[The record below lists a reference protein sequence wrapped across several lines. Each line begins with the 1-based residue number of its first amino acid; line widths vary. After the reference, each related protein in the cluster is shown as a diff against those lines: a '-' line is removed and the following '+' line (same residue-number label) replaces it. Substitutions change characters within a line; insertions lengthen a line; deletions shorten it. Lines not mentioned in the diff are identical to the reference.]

1 MRRRNELLLHG
12 YVSLALLSAAVW
24 SGCTPT
30 KPAET
35 KEEPEKVEA
44 PQLDLWAGV
53 PPIEPAA
60 ADIAAELLPVPGPKP
75 PPSVSEK
82 VELPF
87 PPPAPPTK
95 QTQDQPPAG
104 PLQVLRTSP
113 TEKEPGLVGSVT
125 AVFNQGMVPLASVDD
140 LKLQRSPLAISPQP
154 PGRYRW
160 LGTQMIAF
168 EPDGRMP
175 FSTTYTATIA
185 AGEKATGGA
194 ELAKEIRWQ
203 FSTPLLALESVS
215 PSEYEQSELDTY
227 VVVRFNQEIKE
238 GALAAALKLAGG
250 GGQVAVNVV
259 PQAQWSALAEPYRSQ
274 ALAGRAERTVVLRPQ
289 GALKPDTLYT
299 LTIPAGAY
307 GEGPNASK
315 PLTSKFRTYPPLTL
329 TAPNCRDPYAYA
341 CTVHGISITAST
353 PVVDDPELASRVRV
367 TPEVKDLEVTGGDGI
382 NLTGKFR
389 GLGTYTIE
397 VDAGVRDTYGQTL
410 AKPWRGTVTL
420 KALDPSLVVDGVT
433 RDPVVLEPSHRGV
446 LDLKAAGL
454 SDVEVR
460 SKQFG
465 VEELR
470 ATLQARN
477 GYYEDEWME
486 PLRGAAS
493 KTYPVAESRAE
504 AMTLPLAT
512 REMATMPGN
521 FLLLGARSNKVGEYD
536 WKYRLSLN
544 YVVQVTKLGISAALD
559 NDSGVVFVT
568 DLESGEPLP
577 GVTLELWQPS
587 ATAALWSG
595 TSDARGLAELTHGRI
610 NDNPYIL
617 AKYQNDAA
625 FVPLNQPVDGQWSS
639 WQWDDYAT
647 EPRAFFYTERE
658 PHKPGETVHLAG
670 ILREETRGPQGGVQ
684 MYRAEVE
691 CDYVVTGPRGH
702 EVAKGKAKIGAF
714 GTFSV
719 DVPIP
724 ADADLGQ
731 YNFRLDMPAGFFTGA
746 RNFYHSFA
754 VEAYRAPEFEVDV
767 AREAEAPLVYGDTL
781 EAEVQAK
788 YLHGAPMVGAKVSY
802 TLRRSDTSFRPPGS
816 ENEAFAFGPS
826 PQPIWW
832 RDGFGKFGGGG
843 YGGDVLVKQGEGET
857 DGKGEL
863 LVSHVL
869 QAKELPWGQKPP
881 EEKVEKP
888 DKDAKPGPPDPPPS
902 GTYTLEAQVTDQN
915 RQAIAGRQSFV
926 VHPAS
931 EYVGVRSDR
940 SVYKEGERARVEA
953 IVTDV
958 AGLRVKDR
966 AVKVALVRSETKRT
980 AVEDKGKWSYK
991 YETQDVSVGTC
1002 ELVSDA
1008 APVGCDLQ
1016 VDKAGSYTV
1025 RAELQDP
1032 KGKRALTRHTLYVYG
1047 KDAVVWDQDQKR
1059 VDLVPD
1065 KRTYEPGDEAT
1076 ILLRSPFDRA
1086 KGLAIVERDGIV
1098 SHHELSVEGGAGT
1111 FKLKLDESMIPGVQ
1125 VAVLLTRGRVEVPGA
1140 PPDQDL
1146 GRPAVAVG
1154 SLDLAIAS
1162 TAKKIALELKPD
1174 RSEVA
1179 PKDTLKLEI
1188 QARSATGGGRNAAV
1202 AVMVVDEGVLSL
1214 MNYQTPDPLA
1224 FFHHA
1229 RSPGVSLFDLRQYL
1243 LARSEEDALPA
1254 RQQAEF
1260 NSTPK
1265 MKPKAANGYA
1275 NGDGARYDSPEETKS
1290 EAPPPPPAAPS
1301 PMQPTAAMAP
1311 MADAKKSGERSAKA
1325 ADVSALDANVA
1336 MNQPV
1341 SLRTLFAATAY
1352 FNAEVVLGDDGM
1364 AEIEIPMPENLTT
1377 FRVMAVAVDP
1387 ADPDQF
1393 GSASTQV
1400 KVRKP
1405 IMLRPSMPR
1414 FANFGD
1420 SFQGSV
1426 MVDNQTDVDQAIVVG
1441 TRGTNVQF
1449 KGETTLPIEVPAG
1462 QSREV
1467 RFPMAVDRVG
1477 TMRLQFAALSNG
1489 GRDATELSLPVLY
1502 PATRQA
1508 FADYGVTDASVAR
1521 AIKVPEGMLPG
1532 FGGLEVSL
1540 SSTAL
1545 TGLEDAVQ
1553 WLIGYRY
1560 ECTEQLASRLLPIFV
1575 LGPILEQF
1583 PIADTKDLAS
1593 RQLLAT
1599 SGIARMLT
1607 RQNYDGGFRY
1617 WDSSERSSPY
1627 LSAWATFALL
1637 EGKKAGFKVGE
1648 DALSKALGYLEN
1660 FVRYG
1665 ESTPWGR
1672 YYDHTSRTFALWLL
1686 TREGRGTDLF
1696 DTMWAHR
1703 DDIPLYARAQ
1713 LMAAAHK
1720 LGRARERD
1728 VLEKDFRARV
1738 TENAKT
1744 AHFVERKSEAEA
1756 DGLALLMHS
1765 DVQTD
1770 AISLMALLELAPTD
1784 PLLPKVMAGIM
1795 DDRDPQKGGQWGT
1808 THANAW
1814 ALLAASRYFTTV
1826 EKEVPDYI
1834 ARIWLD
1840 TAFAG
1845 EQSFK
1850 GRSMTVTEQHVPMA
1864 RLMQEQPKEV
1874 LLAKD
1879 GSGKLYYRLGL
1890 RYAPADLNMKAEEQG
1905 FTVSRTYEPLAQG
1918 GDKPDPESVR
1928 RLQDGTWEIKA
1939 GALVRVNLTLV
1950 AKDRANFV
1958 VVDDPL
1964 PAGFEGQNSKFA
1976 TTLQDVAGGVT
1987 NTSVDYGGAL
1997 PWTTLERG
2005 WWYWRPWWSFSHT
2018 ELRDDRMLLFAN
2030 HLPAGVYTYSYTA
2043 RATTIGEFQLP
2054 PVHAEAMYMPELF
2067 GHSASSRVRV
2077 IE

>member
-1 MRRRNELLLHG
+1 MTGWGSLSLLTA
-12 YVSLALLSAAVW
+12 ALWLP
-24 SGCTPT
+24 GCTPT
-30 KPAET
+30 KPATSEQQVD
-35 KEEPEKVEA
+35 EEPARRE
-44 PQLDLWAGV
+44 LDIWEGV
-53 PPIEPAA
+53 PPIEPEA

-87 PPPAPPTK
+87 PPPAPPSK
-95 QTQDQPPAG
+95 QTQDLPPTG

-125 AVFNQGMVPLASVDD
+125 AVFNQGMVPLASIDD

-154 PGRYRW
+154 PGRFRW

-168 EPDGRMP
+168 EPEGRMP

-194 ELAKEIRWQ
+194 ELAKPVTWK
-203 FSTPLLALESVS
+203 FSTPLLALESAQ
-215 PSEYEQSELDTY
+215 PSEYEQAELDTY
-227 VVVRFNQEIKE
+227 VVVRFNQDVQE
-238 GALAAALKLAGG
+238 GALVAALKLAGG
-250 GGQVAVNVV
+250 GSQVAVHAV
-259 PQAQWSALAEPYRSQ
+259 PQAQWSALAEPFRSQ
-274 ALAGRAERTVVLRPQ
+274 ALAGRAERTLVLRPQ
-289 GALKPDTLYT
+289 GALRPDTLYT
-299 LTIPAGAY
+299 LTIPPGAY

-315 PLTSKFRTYPPLTL
+315 ALTTKFRTYPPLRL
-329 TAPNCRDPYAYA
+329 SAPNCKDPYAYA
-341 CTVHGISITAST
+341 CSVDGVTIEATT
-353 PVVDDPELASRVRV
+353 PVVDDPELAARVRV
-367 TPEVKDLEVTGGDGI
+367 TPEVPGLEVSGGGGI
-382 NLTGKFR
+382 TLTGKFR

-410 AKPWRGTVTL
+410 EKPWRGTVTL

-454 SDVEVR
+454 TDVEVR
-460 SKQFG
+460 SKQFA
-465 VEELR
+465 VDELR
-470 ATLQARN
+470 ATLQGRSS
-477 GYYEDEWME
+477 YYDEDWIL
-486 PLRGAAS
+486 PLREAAGR
-493 KTYPVAESRAE
+493 TYQVAGSRSE
-504 AMTLPLAT
+504 PITLPLAT

-521 FLLLGARSNKVGEYD
+521 FLLLGARSNKVGESD
-536 WKYRLSLN
+536 WKYRLAFN
-544 YVVQVTKLGISAALD
+544 YVVQVTKLGLSAALD
-559 NDSGVVFVT
+559 HDSGVVFVT

-587 ATAALWSG
+587 GSSALWSG
-595 TSDARGLAELTHGRI
+595 TSDARGLAEVTHGRI
-610 NDNPYIL
+610 NDQPYIL

-625 FVPLNQPVDGQWSS
+625 FVPLNQPIDGSWSS
-639 WQWDDYAT
+639 WQWDSYET

-658 PHKPGETVHLAG
+658 PHKPGETVHLSG

-684 MYRAEVE
+684 MYRADVE
-691 CDYVVTGPRGH
+691 CEYVVNGPRGH
-702 EVAKGKAKIGAF
+702 EVAKGKAKIGAL

-724 ADADLGQ
+724 ADADLGS
-731 YNFRLDMPAGFFTGA
+731 YSFRLDVPAGFFSTS
-746 RNFYHSFA
+746 RNFYHAFE
-754 VEAYRAPEFEVDV
+754 VQAYRAPEFEVDV
-767 AREAEAPLVYGDTL
+767 VREAEAALVYGDTL
-781 EAEVQAK
+781 AAEVQAK
-788 YLHGAPMVGAKVSY
+788 YLHGAPLVGAKVTY

-832 RDGFGKFGGGG
+832 RHGFGGYPWGGGE
-843 YGGDVLVKQGEGET
+843 VLVKQGDGVT
-857 DGKGEL
+857 DGAGEFA
-863 LVSHVL
+863 VSHVL
-869 QAKELPWGQKPP
+869 QAKEQPWGQKPP
-881 EEKVEKP
+881 QEPVKDDEEK
-888 DKDAKPGPPDPPPS
+888 KPGPPDPPPS
-902 GTYTLEAQVTDQN
+902 GSYTLEAQVVDQN

-926 VHPAS
+926 VHAAS

-958 AGLRVKDR
+958 AGTRVKER

-980 AVEDKGKWSYK
+980 AIEKDGKWSYK
-991 YETQDVSVGTC
+991 YETTDVSVGTC
-1002 ELVSDA
+1002 DLVSDA
-1008 APVGCDLQ
+1008 APVSCELQ

-1076 ILLRSPFDRA
+1076 ILLRSPFDKA
-1086 KGLAIVERDGIV
+1086 QGLAIVERDGIV
-1098 SHHELSVEGGAGT
+1098 SHHTITVEGGAGT
-1111 FKLKLDESMIPGVQ
+1111 FKLPLDESMIPGVQ

-1146 GRPAVAVG
+1146 GRPAVATG
-1154 SLDLAIAS
+1154 QLELAIAS
-1162 TAKKIALELKPD
+1162 TKKKIALELRPD
-1174 RSEVA
+1174 RPEVA
-1179 PKDTLKLEI
+1179 PKETLKLEI
-1188 QARSATGGGRNAAV
+1188 QARGAGGAGRNAAV

-1229 RSPGVSLFDLRQYL
+1229 RQPNVSLFDLRQYL
-1243 LARSEEDALPA
+1243 LARSEEDVLPA
-1254 RQQAEF
+1254 SQQVPMDGAPR
-1260 NSTPK
+1260 TK
-1265 MKPKAANGYA
+1265 QKAANGHAFA
-1275 NGDGARYDSPEETKS
+1275 NGNGGARYDDAEREESKA
-1290 EAPPPPPAAPS
+1290 EAPPPPPMAPMPAQAA
-1301 PMQPTAAMAP
+1301 AP
-1311 MADAKKSGERSAKA
+1311 MADKKSAERSLATTTPTSGA
-1325 ADVSALDANVA
+1325 TIDAQVA

-1352 FNAEVVLGDDGM
+1352 FNPEVVLGDDGM
-1364 AEIEIPMPENLTT
+1364 AEIEVPMPENLTT

-1393 GSASTQV
+1393 GSASAQV

-1405 IMLRPSMPR
+1405 IMLRPSLPR

-1426 MVDNQTDVDQAIVVG
+1426 MVDNQTDQAQAIVVG
-1441 TRGTNVQF
+1441 TRGTNVTF
-1449 KGETTLPIEVPAG
+1449 TGETTLPIEIPAG

-1502 PATRQA
+1502 PATKQA

-1521 AIKVPEGMLPG
+1521 AIKVPDGMLPG

-1553 WLIGYRY
+1553 WLVGYRY

-1593 RQLLAT
+1593 RQVLAT
-1599 SGIARMLT
+1599 TGIARMLT

-1617 WDSSERSSPY
+1617 WDTPERSSPY
-1627 LSAWATFALL
+1627 LSAWTTFALL
-1637 EGKKAGFKVGE
+1637 EGKKAGFKVDE
-1648 DALSKALGYLEN
+1648 DALARATRYLEN

-1686 TREGRGTDLF
+1686 TREDRGGDLF

-1703 DDIPLYARAQ
+1703 DEIPLYARAQ
-1713 LMAAAHK
+1713 LMSAAHK
-1720 LGRARERD
+1720 LNRTRERD
-1728 VLEKDFRARV
+1728 VLQKDFRARV

-1744 AHFVERKSEAEA
+1744 AHFVERKSEAESE
-1756 DGLALLMHS
+1756 GLQLLMHS

-1770 AISLMALLELAPTD
+1770 AVALMAMLELAPTD

-1826 EKEVPDYI
+1826 EKEVPDYV

-1850 GRSMTVTEQHVPMA
+1850 GRSMTVTEQQVPMR

-1879 GSGKLYYRLGL
+1879 GPGKLYYRLGL
-1890 RYAPADLNMKAEEQG
+1890 RYAPADLAMKAEEQG
-1905 FTVSRTYEPLAQG
+1905 FTVSRSYEPLGQG
-1918 GDKPDPESVR
+1918 GDKPDPASVR
-1928 RLQDGTWEIKA
+1928 RLEDGTWEIKA

-1976 TTLQDVAGGVT
+1976 TTLQDVAGGVV
-1987 NTSVDYGGAL
+1987 NQSVDYGGSL
-1997 PWTTLERG
+1997 PWASLERG

-2018 ELRDDRMLLFAN
+2018 EMRDDRMLLFAN

-2043 RATTIGEFQLP
+2043 RATSIGEFQLP

-2067 GHSASSRVRV
+2067 GHSASSKVRV
-2077 IE
+2077 VE

>member
-1 MRRRNELLLHG
+1 MLRRNAPLLG
-12 YVSLALLSAAVW
+12 WTTFSLLTAALGF
-24 SGCTPT
+24 GCTSTTPT
-30 KPAET
+30 VDVDRADPG
-35 KEEPEKVEA
+35 KVAA
-44 PQLDLWAGV
+44 PQLDVWAGV
-53 PPIEPAA
+53 PPIEPEA

-75 PPSVSEK
+75 PPSVGEK

-87 PPPAPPTK
+87 PPPAPPSK
-95 QTQDQPPAG
+95 QTQDLAPDG
-104 PLQVLRTSP
+104 PLKVLRTSP
-113 TEKEPGLVGSVT
+113 TEKEPGMVGSVT
-125 AVFNQGMVPLASVDD
+125 AVFDRGMVPLASIDD

-168 EPDGRMP
+168 EPDGRLP

-185 AGEKATGGA
+185 AGEKATNGS
-194 ELAKEIRWQ
+194 ELAKPVTWK
-203 FSTPLLALESVS
+203 FSTPLLAIESAQ
-215 PSEYEQSELDTY
+215 PSEFDQAELDTY
-227 VVVRFNQEIKE
+227 VIVRFNQDVQPA
-238 GALAAALKLAGG
+238 ALAAALKLSGG
-250 GGQVAVNVV
+250 GAKVDVNVV
-259 PQAQWSALAEPYRSQ
+259 PQAQWSGLAEPFRSQ
-274 ALAGRAERTVVLRPQ
+274 ALAGRAERTLVLRPQ
-289 GALKPDTLYT
+289 GALRPDTQYT

-315 PLTSKFRTYPPLTL
+315 ALATSFRTYPPLRL
-329 TAPNCRDPYAYA
+329 SAPNCRDQYSYE
-341 CTVHGISITAST
+341 CTTAGVT
-353 PVVDDPELASRVRV
+353 IQATTTVVDEPELASRVRV
-367 TPEVKDLEVTGGDGI
+367 TPAVPDLEVTGGGGI
-382 NLTGKFR
+382 TLTGKFR

-397 VDAGVRDTYGQTL
+397 VDAGVRDEHGQTL

-420 KALDPSLVVDGVT
+420 RPLEPSLVVDGVT

-454 SDVEVR
+454 TDVEVR
-460 SKQFG
+460 SKQFT
-465 VEELR
+465 VDELR
-470 ATLQARN
+470 ATIQARS
-477 GYYEDEWME
+477 GYYEDDWMT
-486 PLRGAAS
+486 PLQGAPA
-493 KTYPVAESRAE
+493 KTYQVAESRAE
-504 AMTLPLAT
+504 AITLPLAT
-512 REMATMPGN
+512 RDMATMPGN
-521 FLLLGARSNKVGEYD
+521 FLLVGARSNKVGEYD
-536 WKYRLSLN
+536 WKYRLALN

-559 NDSGVVFVT
+559 PDSGVIFVT
-568 DLESGEPLP
+568 DLETGEPLE

-587 ATAALWSG
+587 GSAAVWSG
-595 TSDARGLAELTHGRI
+595 KSDARGLAEVTHGTLSEQ
-610 NDNPYIL
+610 PYLL
-617 AKYQNDAA
+617 ARLQNDAA
-625 FVPLNQPVDGQWSS
+625 FMPLQSPIDGTWSS
-639 WQWDDYAT
+639 WQWDT
-647 EPRAFFYTERE
+647 QETQPNVFFYTERE
-658 PHKPGETVHLAG
+658 PHKPGETVHLSG
-670 ILREETRGPQGGVQ
+670 VLREETRGPKGEVQ
-684 MYRAEVE
+684 MYRQDIE
-691 CDYVVTGPRGH
+691 CDYVVNGPRGH
-702 EVAKGKAKIGAF
+702 ELVKGKAKVGAF

-719 DVPIP
+719 DIPIP
-724 ADADLGQ
+724 ADSDLGQ
-731 YNFRLDMPAGFFTGA
+731 YSFRLDVPAGLFTSS

-767 AREAEAPLVYGDTL
+767 VREAEAPLVYGDTL
-781 EAEVQAK
+781 AAEVQAK
-788 YLHGAPMVGAKVSY
+788 YLHGAPMVGAKVTY

-832 RDGFGKFGGGG
+832 KHGYGGMP
-843 YGGDVLVKQGEGET
+843 YGGDVLVKQGDGVT
-857 DGKGEL
+857 DGSGEFA
-863 LVSHVL
+863 VEHVL
-869 QAKELPWGQKPP
+869 QAKEQAWGQKPVDP
-881 EEKVEKP
+881 PKDEEK
-888 DKDAKPGPPDPPPS
+888 KPGPPDPPPS
-902 GTYTLEAQVTDQN
+902 GTYTLEAQVVDQN

-926 VHPAS
+926 VHAAS

-953 IVTDV
+953 IVVDV
-958 AGLRVKDR
+958 AGTRVKDR
-966 AVKVALVRSETKRT
+966 AVKLALVRSETKRT
-980 AVEDKGKWSYK
+980 AIEKDGKWSYK
-991 YETQDVSVGTC
+991 YETTDVSAGTC

-1008 APVGCDLQ
+1008 APASCELQ

-1025 RAELQDP
+1025 RAEIQDP
-1032 KGKRALTRHTLYVYG
+1032 KGKPALTRHTLYVYG
-1047 KDAVVWDQDQKR
+1047 KDAVVWDQDQRR

-1098 SHHELSVEGGAGT
+1098 SHHELAIEGGAGT
-1111 FKLKLDESMIPGVQ
+1111 LKLPLDESMIPGVQ

-1140 PPDQDL
+1140 PPGQDL
-1146 GRPAVAVG
+1146 GRPAFAVG
-1154 SLDLAIAS
+1154 TLALNIA
-1162 TAKKIALELKPD
+1162 TTKKKIALELKPD
-1174 RSEVA
+1174 RTEVA

-1188 QARSATGGGRNAAV
+1188 QARDLAGAGRNAAV

-1224 FFHHA
+1224 FFHDA
-1229 RSPGVSLFDLRQYL
+1229 QNPNVSLFDLRQFL
-1243 LARSEEDALPA
+1243 LARNAEDTLPA
-1254 RQQAEF
+1254 AQQTE
-1260 NSTPK
+1260 P
-1265 MKPKAANGYA
+1265 MQPKAKNGHRPANGHAVSPSKSADMPYDA
-1275 NGDGARYDSPEETKS
+1275 VAREESKK
-1290 EAPPPPPAAPS
+1290 EAPPPPPAAPM
-1301 PMQPTAAMAP
+1301 PETASLAMA
-1311 MADAKKSGERSAKA
+1311 DKKSVGPTGGATTPM
-1325 ADVSALDANVA
+1325 LDPNVA

-1352 FNAEVVLGDDGM
+1352 FNPEVVLGDDGM

-1387 ADPDQF
+1387 GDPDQF
-1393 GSASTQV
+1393 GSASAQV

-1426 MVDNQTDVDQAIVVG
+1426 MVDNQTDADQAIVVG

-1449 KGETTLPIEVPAG
+1449 KGDTTVPIEVPAG

-1508 FADYGVTDASVAR
+1508 FADYGVTDASVSR

-1545 TGLEDAVQ
+1545 TGLEDAVE
-1553 WLIGYRY
+1553 WLVGYRY

-1583 PIADTKDLAS
+1583 PIADTKDLA
-1593 RQLLAT
+1593 RRELLAIT
-1599 SGIARMLT
+1599 GITRMLT

-1617 WDSSERSSPY
+1617 WDTPDRSSPY
-1627 LSAWATFALL
+1627 LSAWTTFALL
-1637 EGKKAGFKVGE
+1637 EGKKAGFKVDE
-1648 DALSKALGYLEN
+1648 DALARALRYLEN

-1672 YYDHTSRTFALWLL
+1672 YYDHTSRTFGLWLL
-1686 TREGRGTDLF
+1686 TREDRGGDLF
-1696 DTMWAHR
+1696 DTMWGHKGE
-1703 DDIPLYARAQ
+1703 IPLYAQAQ

-1720 LGRARERD
+1720 LGRTKERD
-1728 VLEKDFRARV
+1728 ILQKDFRARV

-1744 AHFVERKSEAEA
+1744 AHFVERKTEAESE
-1756 DGLALLMHS
+1756 GLQLLMHS

-1770 AISLMALLELAPTD
+1770 AIALMAMLELAPTD

-1826 EKEVPDYI
+1826 EKEVPDYV

-1850 GRSMTVTEQHVPMA
+1850 GRSMTVTEQHVPMS
-1864 RLMQEQPKEV
+1864 RLMKEQPKEV

-1879 GSGKLYYRLGL
+1879 GPGKLYYRLGL
-1890 RYAPADLNMKAEEQG
+1890 RYAPEDLRMKAEEQG

-1918 GDKPDPESVR
+1918 GDKPDPESVK
-1928 RLQDGTWEIKA
+1928 RLPDGTWEIKA

-1976 TTLQDVAGGVT
+1976 TTTQDVAGGVT
-1987 NTSVDYGGAL
+1987 NTSVDYGGSL
-1997 PWTTLERG
+1997 PWQTLERG
-2005 WWYWRPWWSFSHT
+2005 WWYWRWWWSFSHT

-2054 PVHAEAMYMPELF
+2054 PIHAEAMYMPEVF

-2077 IE
+2077 VE